1 MDKEQQKTITIANVN
16 LSMFAVKEWFRDITN
31 STIWLRIYTSLGI
44 PQKDYLRLIQDA
56 VDYLELD
63 GPVAIAYAQ
72 LDGFKIPW
80 LPHTLYAAED
90 GMTKVDVKVDQK
102 ELVKTNYVILSTPF
116 KTDGVSGNELS
127 VRRRLN
133 IVSGITCL
141 HAGWN
146 FLREVV
152 FEGEVS
158 AHDEQCSVTGEIIR
172 MPQVCEGPFLHHQNW
187 EDIRAIA
194 RQLRQVPPE
203 ARKRIELSLEFLDR
217 ALREDDAFFYY
228 WTALEILCNG
238 TAQAIRAKL
247 RRCYQLKNVQE
258 VDDKT
263 GFGVIAAWRHDFF
276 HKGIRPHMTFDVERY
291 IQMVLLDLLRQ
302 ELFLPLQGHTASLQ
316 HAVGYDLSSI
326 GLADNRTDEQK
337 KRCEQAAGASSESK
351 STR

>member
-1 MDKEQQKTITIANVN
+1 MDEEQKTIRTADAN
-16 LSMFAVKEWFRDITN
+16 LSMFAVKEWFRDVTN
-31 STIWLRIYTSLGI
+31 STIWLRIYTCLLI

-56 VDYLELD
+56 VDSVELD
-63 GPVAIAYAQ
+63 APVAIAYAQ

-90 GMTKVDVKVDQK
+90 GTTKVDLKVDQK

-116 KTDGVSGNELS
+116 KIDGVSGSEFLA
-127 VRRRLN
+127 RRRLN

-146 FLREVV
+146 LLREIV

-158 AHDEQCSVTGEIIR
+158 AHDEECSVTGEIIR
-172 MPQVCEGPFLHHQNW
+172 MPQGCEGPFLHKQKW
-187 EDIRAIA
+187 EDIGAIA
-194 RQLRQVPPE
+194 RQLKLVQPE
-203 ARKRIELSLEFLDR
+203 VRTRIELSLEFLDR

-238 TAQAIRAKL
+238 TAQAIRSKL
-247 RRCYQLKNVQE
+247 RTCYELKNVQE

-263 GFGVIAAWRHDFF
+263 RFGIIATWRHNFF

-291 IQMVLLDLLRQ
+291 IQMMLLD
-302 ELFLPLQGHTASLQ
+302 
-316 HAVGYDLSSI
+316 
-326 GLADNRTDEQK
+326 
-337 KRCEQAAGASSESK
+337 
-351 STR
+351 